1 MRLADRVARLEAP
14 PELIACGPDD
24 AIRSGEAARLA
35 LPRVPGGAVVALSI
49 VDPIAFV
56 RALLAL
62 DGVAARLLL
71 LAPALPGET
80 IVTLMAEAGATVLVS
95 DRADLPRA
103 VPAQFVAGDG
113 VRTPVETRWIMTTSG
128 TTGLP
133 KMVAHRLES
142 LVRTVSVRPGAQG
155 SAWGLIYEPSRFAGL
170 QVVLQALLSGTP
182 LIAGSATGDLWD
194 SLKRFAEAGVTHLSA
209 TPTLWRKILMLS
221 ADALP
226 LKQITLGGEIADAH
240 VLRALQSRW
249 PDARVVHIYAST
261 ELGVGISVG
270 DGLPG
275 FPARLLAEGARGADL
290 KVVDGLLWARP
301 RSGPRPEGTHLEVDG
316 DGFLCTG
323 DRVALQGDR
332 VLFLGRDSSLVN
344 IGGTK
349 VQPEVL
355 ELAALGHPHV
365 AAARVLVRPSP
376 ITGSLLQLQV
386 VAAADA
392 SEPTALAA
400 ALKAYL
406 RERLPRE
413 LQPMSVKVV
422 DDIGISAAGKV
433 ERRA

>member
-1 MRLADRVARLEAP
+1 MRLADRVAGLDSP
-14 PELIACGPDD
+14 TELIAAGPDD
-24 AIRSGEAARLA
+24 SIRAGEAARLA
-35 LPRVPGGAVVALSI
+35 LPQVPAGAIVALSI
-49 VDPIAFV
+49 ADPIAFV

-62 DGVAARLLL
+62 DGVAAGLLL
-71 LAPALPGET
+71 LAPALPAET
-80 IVTLMAEAGATVLVS
+80 ITTLMAEAGATVLVS
-95 DRADLPRA
+95 DRADLPHA
-103 VPAQFVAGDG
+103 VPARFSAGDG
-113 VRTPVETRWIMTTSG
+113 VPETVETRWIMTTSG
-128 TTGLP
+128 TTGIP

-142 LVRTVSVRPGAQG
+142 LVRTVSVRPGEPG
-155 SAWGLIYEPSRFAGL
+155 STWGLIYEPSRFAGL

-182 LIAGSATGDLWD
+182 LIAGSATGDLSE

-221 ADALP
+221 ADGLP

-240 VLRALQSRW
+240 VLRALQARW

-275 FPARLLAEGARGADL
+275 FPARHLAEGARGADL

-301 RSGPRPEGTHLEVDG
+301 RTGPRPEGAHLEVDA

-323 DRVALQGDR
+323 DRVSLEGDR

-386 VAAADA
+386 TGAADA
-392 SEPTALAA
+392 PEPTALAA